1 MMWLYHESTSFIYY
15 SLVKNTGKLKAAEWM
30 RDSVCHL
37 YDTSFHN
44 INDVLMVD
52 EQLLTSFVVTAVNK
66 TADQLASNIEC
77 PHWMW
82 I

>member
-1 MMWLYHESTSFIYY
+1 
-15 SLVKNTGKLKAAEWM
+15 M

-77 PHWMW
+77 PH
-82 I
+82 